1 MLGGHGHSLIDLL
14 GTVREE
20 CIMEKKK
27 HILIADI
34 DGGLLT
40 RLAIFFEDKGY
51 ETTTAWGGREALEQL
66 YTGKFEVVLLSD
78 YLPDVASAQIW
89 HAIGHLPG
97 KPAIALMQG
106 AQPGPEIAQ
115 KYLTLGGHCILRK
128 ESPGLIVESL
138 HKCLSSGNEYSL
150 NLSEPTSGSCS

>member
-1 MLGGHGHSLIDLL
+1 
-14 GTVREE
+14 
-20 CIMEKKK
+20 MEKKK

-34 DGGLLT
+34 DGDLLT
-40 RLAIFFEDKGY
+40 RLASFFEDKGY

-66 YTGKFEVVLLSD
+66 YSGKFEVVLLSD

-89 HAIGHLPG
+89 HAIGKLPG

-150 NLSEPTSGSCS
+150 NLWESTSGSCS

>member
-1 MLGGHGHSLIDLL
+1 MGQ
-14 GTVREE
+14 
-20 CIMEKKK
+20 KK

-34 DGGLLT
+34 DGDLLT

-51 ETTTAWGGREALEQL
+51 DTTTAWGGREALEQL
-66 YTGKFEVVLLSD
+66 YSGKFEVVLLSD

-106 AQPGPEIAQ
+106 AQSGPEIAQ

-128 ESPGLIVESL
+128 ESPDLIAESL

-150 NLSEPTSGSCS
+150 HS

>member
-1 MLGGHGHSLIDLL
+1 
-14 GTVREE
+14 
-20 CIMEKKK
+20 MEKKK

-34 DGGLLT
+34 DGDLLT

-66 YTGKFEVVLLSD
+66 YSGKFEVVLLSD

-106 AQPGPEIAQ
+106 TQPGPEITQ

-128 ESPGLIVESL
+128 ESPDLIVESL
-138 HKCLSSGNEYSL
+138 QKCLSSGNKYSL
-150 NLSEPTSGSCS
+150 NS